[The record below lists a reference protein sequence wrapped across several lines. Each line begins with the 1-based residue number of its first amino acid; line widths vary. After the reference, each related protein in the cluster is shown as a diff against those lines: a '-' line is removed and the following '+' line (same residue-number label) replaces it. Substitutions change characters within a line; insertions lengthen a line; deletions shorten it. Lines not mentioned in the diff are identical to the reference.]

1 MLTFVLL
8 ILWSEPWH
16 RGSIRPAWAWAR
28 AVAWAARVDAP
39 PPGGVSSG
47 R

>member
-8 ILWSEPWH
+8 IAWSEPWH

-28 AVAWAARVDAP
+28 VVAWAASVDAAP
-39 PPGGVSSG
+39 DAGVSSG
-47 R
+47 